1 MQGKYKVILVL
12 SILVV
17 LSVGIWVL
25 RQNDK
30 NKMLYQSPPN
40 RDDTVGNEQVDK
52 SIEDVSPTID
62 ESQLT
67 AKFKLTYLPS
77 VVHVGDTVTLKI
89 ILSAVGELLDGSD
102 IRLQFDP
109 AFLQVQGEIEPTSLF
124 QSFPQK
130 SVDNTA
136 GLIKMIAFGG
146 MTDPL
151 QQDEEMVTINFQTM
165 QKGRAH
171 IWFDFRKGSTNT
183 STVVQKGT
191 SKNLLGFVDD
201 IYVPIE

>member
-1 MQGKYKVILVL
+1 MQGKYKIIVILA
-12 SILVV
+12 ILII
-17 LSVGIWVL
+17 LLVGIWFL
-25 RQNDK
+25 RQDDK
-30 NKMLYQSPPN
+30 NAIPQISP
-40 RDDTVGNEQVDK
+40 DKQNETRQEQTNT

-67 AKFKLTYLPS
+67 AKYKLAYSPS
-77 VVHVGDTVTLKI
+77 IVHVGDTVRLKI

-109 AFLQVQGEIEPTSLF
+109 ALLQVQGEIDQTSLF

-130 SVDNTA
+130 SVDNKA
-136 GLIKMIAFGG
+136 GSIKMIAFGG
-146 MTDPL
+146 LTDPL
-151 QQDEEMVTINFQTM
+151 QQDEQIVTINFQAM
-165 QKGRAH
+165 QKGSAH

-191 SKNLLGFVDD
+191 SKNVLGSVDD
-201 IYVPIE
+201 IYVPID